1 MISLLR
7 GTVAGKQAGT
17 IIVDVGGVGY
27 DVSVPASTY
36 SRIGAEGE
44 KISLHVHTHVRENV
58 LALFGFHKRRD
69 KDLFEK
75 FLDVSG
81 VGPRLAVAMLSGL
94 ESRELVG
101 AIRDADTKKLTRI
114 PGVGKKTGQR
124 IVLELKDK
132 LSGFDGDDGGIEGA
146 GGAVAEDVVSA
157 LTNLGCSREAARKG
171 VEAALR
177 KGVPVEFEEL
187 FRVAMTSMK
196 R

>member
-17 IIVDVGGVGY
+17 IVVDVGGVGY

-44 KISLHVHTHVRENV
+44 KVSLHVHTHVRENV
-58 LALFGFHKRRD
+58 LALFGFHERRD

-94 ESRELVG
+94 ETRELVG

-124 IVLELKDK
+124 IVLELKDS
-132 LSGFDGDDGGIEGA
+132 LSEFDGDDGGIEGV
-146 GGAVAEDVVSA
+146 GGTVAEDVVSA
-157 LTNLGCSREAARKG
+157 LTNLGCRREAARKG
-171 VEAALR
+171 VETALR
-177 KGVPVEFEEL
+177 KGVRVEFEEL
-187 FRVAMTSMK
+187 FRVAMASMK